1 MDDIENVTDV
11 ISAIQEGDYD
21 VVSQAIDQGHVTATA
36 LDQEGSISFLEN
48 VVISCIWWSDCREHA
63 FTSIIRD
70 E

>member
-48 VVISCIWWSDCREHA
+48 VVISCI
-63 FTSIIRD
+63 
-70 E
+70 